1 MKNATRFLVILLI
14 LCGFTIRAKADST
27 ATTFTVN
34 GTYGPDTTSEPLS
47 QAGQDFTISFTIANQ
62 PASLD
67 WSSMIGD
74 DFYVYPMNVTYRMGG
89 VETILTNSL
98 VSFYNVAASS
108 QAGGF
113 FVAYCATDVTCFSG
127 LEYQWTFSGPQQ
139 YTGSEDNPTLL
150 PSGFGFSD
158 QNFTTY
164 SDTYT
169 AFNSSISGGVT
180 TVATPEASSLAM
192 LLVGAVFA
200 IFLLRKTQ
208 SSA

>member
-1 MKNATRFLVILLI
+1 MKNTARFLVILLI
-14 LCGFTIRAKADST
+14 ICGLATHAKADST
-27 ATTFTVN
+27 ATTFTIN
-34 GTYGPDTTSEPLS
+34 GTYGPGTTSEPLS
-47 QAGQDFTISFTIANQ
+47 QAGQDFTISFTIPNQ

-89 VETILTNSL
+89 VETILTSSL
-98 VSFYNVAASS
+98 VSFYSVAASS
-108 QAGGF
+108 QSGGF

-139 YTGSEDNPTLL
+139 YTGPEDNPTIL
-150 PSGFGFSD
+150 PSDFGFSN

-169 AFNSSISGGVT
+169 AFNGSISGGVT
-180 TVATPEASSLAM
+180 TVAAPEPSSIAM

-200 IFLLRKTQ
+200 VFLMRKTQ
-208 SSA
+208 LSV